1 MQYSRLME
9 NKISREP
16 FNFLLMGRSGCGKG
30 TQAELLI
37 KYLSGNNFGETL
49 YVYTGNKIRDLVG
62 KNDSLTAKLAKEI
75 MLRGDIEPSFISVW
89 SWCDDLVKNI
99 KENNNLIMD
108 GSPRML
114 SEAKMIDEAFDFYK
128 RTNVKPIFIETSREW
143 STKRL
148 LERGRVDDTEETI
161 QHRLDFFD
169 KAVIPAIDY
178 YEKESKYKLVRVN
191 GEQSI
196 EDVNKEIIKKCFDTS
211 S

>member
-1 MQYSRLME
+1 ME
-9 NKISREP
+9 NKISDGP

-37 KYLSGNNFGETL
+37 KYLSDHNFGETL
-49 YVYTGNKIRDLVG
+49 YIYTGNKIRDLVG

-75 MLRGDIEPSFISVW
+75 MLAGNIEPSFISVW

-128 RTNVKPIFIETSREW
+128 RENVKPIFIETSAEW
-143 STKRL
+143 SIKRL
-148 LERGRVDDTEETI
+148 LERKRIDDTEEVI
-161 QHRLDFFD
+161 KHRLGFFD
-169 KAVIPAIDY
+169 REVMPVIDY
-178 YEKESKYKLVRVN
+178 YEKESNHKLIRVN

-196 EDVNKEIIKKCFDTS
+196 NDVHKEIISKCFNDNT
-211 S
+211 

>member
-1 MQYSRLME
+1 
-9 NKISREP
+9 
-16 FNFLLMGRSGCGKG
+16 MGRSGCGKG

-37 KYLSGNNFGETL
+37 KYLSGNNFGETF
-49 YVYTGNKIRDLVG
+49 YIYTGNKIRDLAD

-99 KENNNLIMD
+99 KEDNNLIMD

-128 RTNVKPIFIETSREW
+128 RRNVKPIFIETSGKW
-143 STKRL
+143 SMERL
-148 LERGRVDDTEETI
+148 LERGRVDDKKETI
-161 QHRLDFFD
+161 KHRLDFFD
-169 KAVIPAIDY
+169 KDVIPVIDY
-178 YEKESKYKLVRVN
+178 YEKDSKHKLIRVN

-196 EDVNKEIIKKCFDTS
+196 EDVNREIMKKCFNAS
-211 S
+211 P